1 MNAHILLDIVLACSN
16 STSPKLH
23 AHLCRGIIHSPC
35 SQLLRHGWDE
45 RLELLPASCVRRL
58 LLLLGRGPNVGKW
71 GSIGSLRRALE
82 AHVACRG
89 CSRRFWNV
97 VRWVSGLRVVKWW

>member
-35 SQLLRHGWDE
+35 SQLLRQGWDA
-45 RLELLPASCVRRL
+45 RLELLPASSVRRL

-71 GSIGSLRRALE
+71 GSVGRLSRALD
-82 AHVACRG
+82 APVACRG
-89 CSRRFWNV
+89 GSRWFLNG
-97 VRWVSGLRVVKWW
+97 VRWVSG